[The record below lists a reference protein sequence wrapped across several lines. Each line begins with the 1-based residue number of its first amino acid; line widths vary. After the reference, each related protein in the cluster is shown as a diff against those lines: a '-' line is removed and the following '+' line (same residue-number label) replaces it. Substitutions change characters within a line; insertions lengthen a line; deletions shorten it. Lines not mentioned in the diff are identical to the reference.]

1 MARKKKVVEPIVGPG
16 KDPENKLTV
25 QKSNPLLSLWRSDM
39 SLAEFKI
46 LDTYLSR
53 INSREPDKRTVVFT
67 KGELEQLLGVKKIN
81 KASLL
86 SRLKGLYRGVE
97 IEDSNK
103 KIRTVGLFEETYGGL
118 DEETGLWTVQ
128 LTCTPSAMK
137 YIFNI
142 EKLGYL
148 RYKLRCITSL
158 SSRYAYIL
166 FLYLE
171 KNRTMHLSWEVD
183 VDELRL
189 LLNCDTEPT
198 YAQFKRFNDLVLK
211 KCQKEL
217 HEKTECRF
225 EYVPIKKGRKVTAVR
240 FILESIAVMPVVDAE
255 QLSMFEGSADPIEA
269 VAAVLPAGFTRE
281 QVQAIYT
288 AASPVAA
295 GLYGVATPTPGQ
307 VMGYLQSKMGKLMAY
322 DAREPIKHKDTYLLH
337 MIENDLSKLA
347 KEAPRASG
355 RRELDEDEQ
364 RSIQRMLI
372 QKVLDEPD
380 DEPVTVGNNPE
391 LAARAAELKENL
403 QSK

>member
-97 IEDSNK
+97 IEGSDK

-137 YIFNI
+137 YVFNV

-225 EYVPIKKGRKVTAVR
+225 EYTPIKKGRKVMAVR
-240 FILESIAVMPVVDAE
+240 FTLESIAVMPVVDE
-255 QLSMFEGSADPIEA
+255 GQLSLFEGAADPFDAI
-269 VAAVLPAGFTRE
+269 AAVLPAGFTRE
-281 QVQAIYT
+281 QVQAIHT
-288 AASPVAA
+288 AAIPVAA
-295 GLYGVATPTPGQ
+295 GLYGVAEPTPAQ

-347 KEAPRASG
+347 KEAPRTSG
-355 RRELDEDEQ
+355 RRQLDEDEQ

-403 QSK
+403 QGK